1 MRVEFQLNW
10 DGATPGGWTDYT
22 DFVEVTAFKKTISLN
37 ADNDPQK
44 SVTAEIEAFADAYL
58 ELKANLIDSASRYSN
73 FYVIQITDTDCGDVF
88 TYFKVEDKSLRWCDN
103 GECRLQMTLL
113 EYHPELDCM
122 YQTLIADNTSGEFQ
136 SYPASGYIHP
146 RFRYCDVV
154 KPTFFYYYIIY
165 FSSIVSAA
173 ITAINIALFAVFS
186 IITWVVN
193 LLGGNW
199 TVPSIGYGF
208 AEDILGCNRGHP
220 APLLRTYIDNV
231 CNKCG
236 LSVTNTSMPI
246 IYAET
251 IAGYDNPYYYS
262 CLMTGY
268 TKKGVD
274 MDGGK
279 DYIPNN
285 QPSWTLNQLLSKIKL
300 LFNARWLIYSGV
312 IYFER
317 KDLIGELVYGSTPT
331 IDLSGADAEYLLDDV
346 CYEFNGRG
354 KPKNI
359 IFKYG
364 VDATDKIG
372 NELLSRFN
380 GWYEDT
386 SGNKNYNET
395 IEINAIDFGA
405 AGFVMDGQDSAY
417 DAAFG
422 LALSGIITGTS
433 YESCLKIMSDTFSLP
448 KLIIWNKDTSISDA
462 RAAYSD
468 YDIYGSSGADIYA
481 FSDDDAAFLTISSS
495 DCHNFN
501 FPYSFD
507 PDADN
512 IGGNGFRN
520 LWQFHEIDKPDSS
533 LKDNIDIRFKLENCC
548 RYTGLN
554 LYQKVLLQDGATVA
568 EIKELD
574 FDRGKMEINVK
585 CKLV

>member
-10 DGATPGGWTDYT
+10 DGVTPWSGTDYT
-22 DFVEVTAFKKTISLN
+22 DFVDVTNFKKTISLN
-37 ADNDPQK
+37 GENDPQK
-44 SVTAEIEAFADAYL
+44 TVSAEIEVFSTAYTA
-58 ELKANLIDSASRYSN
+58 LKANLIDSASRYSN
-73 FYVIQITDTDCGDVF
+73 FYVILITDTDCGDVA
-88 TYFKVEDKSLRWCDN
+88 TYFKIEDKSLRWCDN
-103 GECRLQMTLL
+103 GECRMQMTLV
-113 EYHPELDCM
+113 EYNTYLDCL
-122 YQTLIADNTSGEFQ
+122 YQTLLADNTSGEFQ
-136 SYPASGYIHP
+136 SYPTSGYVHP

-199 TVPSIGYGF
+199 SVPSISYSF

-236 LSVTNTSMPI
+236 LAATNTSIPI
-246 IYAET
+246 LYADI

-262 CLMTGY
+262 CLMTAY

-285 QPSWTLNQLLSKIKL
+285 QPSWTLYQLLSKLKV
-300 LFNARWLIYSGV
+300 LFNARWTIYSGV
-312 IYFER
+312 VYFER
-317 KDLIGELVYGSTPT
+317 KDLLGELIYGSTPT
-331 IDLSGADAEYLLDDV
+331 IDLSGADAPYLLDSV

-359 IFKYG
+359 ILKYG
-364 VDATDKIG
+364 VDGTDKIG

-380 GWYEDT
+380 GFYEDT

-395 IEINAIDFGA
+395 IEINANEFGA
-405 AGFVMDGQDSAY
+405 AGFVLDGQDSAY

-422 LALSGIITGTS
+422 LALSSIITGTS
-433 YESCLKIMSDTFSLP
+433 YEGCLKIMSDTFALP
-448 KLIIWNKDTSISDA
+448 KVLIWNPHTPMSDA
-462 RAAYSD
+462 RCQYND

-481 FSDDDAAFLTISSS
+481 FSDDQANFLSVVSS

-533 LKDNIDIRFKLENCC
+533 IKDNIDISFKLENCC
-548 RYTGLN
+548 RYTGLD
-554 LYQKVLLQDGATVA
+554 LFQTVLLGDGVTEA
-568 EIKELD
+568 EIKQIEY
-574 FDRGKMEINVK
+574 DRGKMEINIK
-585 CKLV
+585 CKLK